1 MGRQHH
7 ILGQVLKCM
16 RERSRDLCR
25 DRSSDQRPRLKGRSR
40 MRVVGVRVGRLG
52 TGAVE
57 AGESPVVDEVSDGL
71 LVGTELVLF
80 IATIL
85 AGEGSVCGVN

>member
-1 MGRQHH
+1 
-7 ILGQVLKCM
+7 
-16 RERSRDLCR
+16 
-25 DRSSDQRPRLKGRSR
+25 